1 MARSTYGTRLEAL
14 VANPAISARDKT
26 FAESLLRFYTS
37 KRRLTAGR
45 ARCVKQL
52 EDRYSPEKLAA
63 ALEKGAPMLKRLEAI
78 ESRVEAGSWA
88 AGFVTSLKSQVM
100 GGREL
105 SDKQIPVLEK
115 IEREHNDEALAARE
129 TWRDDY
135 LYEADPAWVALDV
148 NARHYRVAQVAARY
162 YKRAGYFQALV
173 SKILDDDGFV
183 PTIEQYNK
191 ITKNKFAVKVLSAHY
206 APQKYAPGSLVQYS
220 ATAPGRVRAGG
231 GNQTPMVVIQANA
244 APVISA
250 AKGAKIYK
258 VLPVGSPTT
267 RLVEERHLKKAR
279 KVGGKK

>member
-1 MARSTYGTRLEAL
+1 LARSTYGTRLEAL
-14 VANPAISARDKT
+14 IANPAISSRDKT

-63 ALEKGAPMLKRLEAI
+63 ALEKGAGMLERLNAVCERT
-78 ESRVEAGSWA
+78 EPSSWA
-88 AGFVTSLKSQVM
+88 RGFINSLQGQVM
-100 GGREL
+100 AGREL
-105 SDKQIPVLEK
+105 SDKQIPILEK
-115 IEREHNDEALAARE
+115 IEAENSDEALTTRA
-129 TWRDDY
+129 TWKRDYRAGVD
-135 LYEADPAWVALDV
+135 ADWSTAPVKVAEI
-148 NARHYRVAQVAARY
+148 AARY
-162 YKRAGYFQALV
+162 YKSAGYFQGLV
-173 SKILDDDGFV
+173 HSILNDDGFV

-191 ITKNKFAVKVLSAHY
+191 ITKNKFAVKVLNAHY
-206 APQKYAPGSLVQYS
+206 APQKFAAGSLVQYS

-244 APVISA
+244 APVTSA

-258 VLPVGSPTT
+258 VLPVGCATT